1 MCLAIPGR
9 IKKIISQNGSIKKA
23 KIAFGKIIKEAY
35 LDMTPSAKVGDYV
48 LVHAGVAI
56 NLINE
61 EEAKRTFKYLER
73 YGGLDELIE
82 SKQR

>member
-9 IKKIISQNGSIKKA
+9 IKKIVTQNGSIRKA
-23 KIAFGKIIKEAY
+23 KIAFGQIIKDAY
-35 LDMTPSAKVGDYV
+35 LDMIPSAKVGDYV

-61 EEAKRTFKYLER
+61 EEAKKTFRYLER
-73 YGGLDELIE
+73 FGGLDELIE
-82 SKQR
+82 A